1 MRKLFSARVIVSG
14 SMNKFFLAVPITLT
28 VVAIM
33 AASGCSTSIKTK
45 KSSLPAAN
53 APAPEL
59 PTTGWHLTARPWR
72 ESGVTPEQ
80 YLDVLDGLCRYMA
93 KQVNADGAVIDP
105 FVHKEIQYSTAYF
118 TAALATLLNAGRSP
132 SLLYIGIRT
141 MDHATAGV
149 AIGRD
154 GVPDKHAEFV
164 IAPLTEA
171 INLYAPLVPKE
182 TLDRWRKRM
191 SVPLDRLIIANEF
204 LNNWRAY
211 AMRGQWERA
220 QNGLVDRASATEFV
234 EQSWAGS
241 QRARIIGD
249 RWNLYHDGQTDP
261 QSHAVDFVG
270 RVNLLGLL
278 ADGYDGPSASEMWKV
293 VERGTRTSLLLVDP
307 SGQCPPNGRAGDHVW
322 NDVVC
327 MLSFELMAEMAHQRS
342 QNELAGQYRRAAA
355 ISFQSISRWRRTDPP
370 WDGSFYI
377 TKNHFDPVLRVGYQP
392 ASNYSNYNG
401 AVMLHL
407 AEAYTAHRSTIAEV
421 PSPVEI
427 GGYTLQTDPAF
438 SSVVADAGGMQVFAN
453 LRGESNLAYGHYW
466 TTLGVVRFGRVG
478 WDSRLGPGDG
488 VRDAIDGR
496 GVSFCPI
503 WPENGKWVR
512 IADVPDRY
520 EAHFSEQ
527 FAHPLLVRCSLE
539 YVPRAGHTGPTF
551 RHEFVLTPDGV
562 CCTLSTNDGVP
573 FGTVW
578 PILENDGAPLI
589 VQKGTDFAGFSFG
602 PASDEQCYL
611 AIGRHVVLDDSAP
624 PVRGAYGWLRPV
636 RMTMNGPACATF
648 VYPRNAG
655 DPSVREVRN
664 SLRVTPTGF
673 SSILGR
679 VDGTLYVGRTSA
691 GGFGDRIDLSN
702 DGHSEI
708 LFDHACNF
716 IAQLSNGTIVAVETD
731 RDVQLTLNGRLQGLK
746 SHVPFRCVP

>member
-1 MRKLFSARVIVSG
+1 
-14 SMNKFFLAVPITLT
+14 MNSRSLAAI
-28 VVAIM
+28 VAIIVLATM
-33 AASGCSTSIKTK
+33 AVFRCSKSNEAMKSILPLASTPMSEPSV
-45 KSSLPAAN
+45 S
-53 APAPEL
+53 
-59 PTTGWHLTARPWR
+59 GWHLTARPWHD
-72 ESGVTPEQ
+72 SGTSPER
-80 YLDVLDGLCRYMA
+80 YLDVLEGLCQFMA
-93 KQVNADGAVIDP
+93 RHVNKDGAVIDP

-118 TAALATLLNAGRSP
+118 TSALATLLNAGRST
-132 SLLYIGIRT
+132 SLLGIGIRT

-149 AIGRD
+149 AAGRS
-154 GVPDKHAEFV
+154 GIPDKHAEFV

-191 SVPLDRLIIANEF
+191 QIPLDRLIIADEF

-220 QNGLVDRASATEFV
+220 QNGLVDHASATDFV

-241 QRARIIGD
+241 QRARIISD

-270 RVNLLGLL
+270 RVNILGLL
-278 ADGYDGPSASEMWKV
+278 ADGYDGPSAAEMWRV

-327 MLSFELMAEMAHQRS
+327 MLNFELMAEMAHQRS
-342 QNELAGQYRRAAA
+342 QDALAGQYRRAAA
-355 ISFQSISRWRRTDPP
+355 VSFQSIDRWRRTDSP
-370 WDGSFYI
+370 WDGSFYV
-377 TKNHFDPVLRVGYQP
+377 TKNHFDPAQRVGYQP

-407 AEAYTAHRSTIAEV
+407 AEAYRAHRSLIAEV

-438 SSVVADAGGMQVFAN
+438 SSVVADAGGMQMFAN

-478 WDSRLGPGDG
+478 WDGRLGPGDG
-488 VRDAIDGR
+488 VRDATDGR
-496 GVSFCPI
+496 GVSFCPT
-503 WPENGKWVR
+503 WQENGKWLRV
-512 IADVPDRY
+512 ADVPDRY

-527 FAHPLLVRCSLE
+527 FVHPLLVRCALE

-551 RHEFVLTPDGV
+551 RHEFILTPDGV
-562 CCTLSTNDGVP
+562 YCSLSANTDVP
-573 FGTVW
+573 FGTIW
-578 PILENDGAPLI
+578 PILENDGAALSIQEGP
-589 VQKGTDFAGFSFG
+589 DFARFSR
-602 PASDEQCYL
+602 ASSSDEQCYL
-611 AIGRHVVLDDSAP
+611 PIGSNIVLDNAAA

-636 RMTMNGPACATF
+636 RTTMKGPTCTTF
-648 VYPRNAG
+648 VYPRNPG
-655 DPSVREVRN
+655 DPSAEEVRN
-664 SLRVTPTGF
+664 GLGATPTGF

-691 GGFGDRIDLSN
+691 GGFGDHIDLRD
-702 DGHSEI
+702 DGHPD
-708 LFDHACNF
+708 LRFDHACNF
-716 IAQLSNGTIVAVETD
+716 VAQLSNGTITAIETD
-731 RDVQLTLNGRLQGLK
+731 KDVQLTFNGRSQGLK